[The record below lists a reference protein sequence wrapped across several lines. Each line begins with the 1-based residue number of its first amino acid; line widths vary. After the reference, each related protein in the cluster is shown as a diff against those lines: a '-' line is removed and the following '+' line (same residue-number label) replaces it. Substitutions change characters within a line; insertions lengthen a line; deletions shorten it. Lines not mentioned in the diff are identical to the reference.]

1 LVEKQIFINTFFNS
15 DPFRPFSIKIILLI
29 LNLIMY
35 IVVNALFYGEEAI
48 SEIYHIEG
56 DDPFF
61 GFFPRSITR
70 FIYSAIVGVVIG
82 LIIDCFFIEE
92 KKMKKILIR
101 EKDNIINMK
110 NEILKLNK
118 KIKKRY
124 LGFIIFVIILL
135 FLFWIY
141 LLCFNYVYPHTQYE
155 WIKSSITLI
164 IIMQILST
172 LISLVETALRFFSFM
187 FKSERIFRVSKL
199 LD

>member
-1 LVEKQIFINTFFNS
+1 MVEKQIFINTFFND
-15 DPFRPFSIKIILLI
+15 DPFRPFSIKFILLI
-29 LNLIMY
+29 LNIIMY

-70 FIYSAIVGVVIG
+70 FIYSAIVGVIIG

-118 KIKKRY
+118 KIKNRY
-124 LGFIIFVIILL
+124 IGFIIFVIILL

-187 FKSERIFRVSKL
+187 FKSERIFIVSKL

>member
-70 FIYSAIVGVVIG
+70 FIYSGIVGVIIG

-124 LGFIIFVIILL
+124 IGFIFFVIVLL
-135 FLFWIY
+135 LLFWIY
-141 LLCFNYVYPHTQYE
+141 LLCFNYVYPHTQYD

-187 FKSERIFRVSKL
+187 FKSERIFIVSKL